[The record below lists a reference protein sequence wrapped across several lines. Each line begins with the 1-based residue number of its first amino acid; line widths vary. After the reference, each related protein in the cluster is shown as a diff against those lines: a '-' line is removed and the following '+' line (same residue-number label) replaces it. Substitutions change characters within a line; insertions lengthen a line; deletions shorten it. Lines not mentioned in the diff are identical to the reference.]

1 MKKVIL
7 VSNTAWSIF
16 NFRSGLMKK
25 LDEEGFKVISIA
37 PFDEYAHK
45 IPYEYHEIKMN
56 NKGTNPFEDFVLF
69 LRFFLLYRKLKPDVI
84 LHFTP
89 KPNIYGTLAA
99 KLLKKPCINNVAGL
113 GTVFIQE
120 SLVTKIVRT
129 LYSISQKSA
138 QKIFFQNREDQ
149 VIFQKFGI
157 FENTDLLPGSGIDTK
172 RFSPQEK
179 KSNNNYFAFL
189 LHSRLIWDKGV
200 GEFVEAARKI
210 KRKNPDVKFQI
221 LGFLDVE
228 NTSAIS
234 KEQMDK
240 WVDEGVIDYLGA
252 VIDVREYIANSDCI
266 VLPSYYREGIP
277 RALLEAASME
287 KPIITTKNVGCKD
300 VVDDGINGFLC
311 EKKSVDDLVDKM
323 NQMLLLTLKERNEM
337 GIKGREKVV
346 REFDEQ
352 IVIRKY
358 FEAIEKIFSITNE
371 YIKFSTY

>member
-7 VSNTAWSIF
+7 VSNTTWSIF

-25 LDEEGFKVISIA
+25 LAEKGYQIITIA

-45 IPYEYHEIKMN
+45 IPYEYHKIKMN

-99 KLLKKPCINNVAGL
+99 KLLKKPCINNIAGL

-120 SLVTKIVRT
+120 SFVTKIARI
-129 LYSISQKSA
+129 LYRISQKSA
-138 QKIFFQNREDQ
+138 QKIFFQNREDLEL
-149 VIFQKFGI
+149 FEKFGI
-157 FENTDLLPGSGIDTK
+157 IENTDLLPGSGIDTTK
-172 RFSPQEK
+172 FIPQK
-179 KSNNNYFAFL
+179 KVKQSNFVFL

-210 KRKNPDVKFQI
+210 KRKKPDVKFQI

-234 KEQMDK
+234 KKQMDK
-240 WVDEGVIDYLGA
+240 WVDEGVIDYRGA
-252 VIDVREYIANSDCI
+252 VIDVREYIANSDCV
-266 VLPSYYREGIP
+266 VLPSYYREGVP
-277 RALLEAASME
+277 RSLLEAASME
-287 KPIITTKNVGCKD
+287 KPIITTNNVGCKD

-323 NQMLLLTLKERNEM
+323 QQVLMLTPKERNEM
-337 GIKGREKVV
+337 GIKGREKVI

-358 FEAIEKIFSITNE
+358 FEVIEQIFSI
-371 YIKFSTY
+371 K

>member
-25 LDEEGFKVISIA
+25 LDKEGFKVISIA

-149 VIFQKFGI
+149 VIFQNFGI

-300 VVDDGINGFLC
+300 VVDDGINGFLY

-323 NQMLLLTLKERNEM
+323 KKMLLLTLKERNEM

>member
-25 LDEEGFKVISIA
+25 LDEEGYQIISIA

-99 KLLKKPCINNVAGL
+99 KLLRKPCINNIAGL

-120 SLVTKIVRT
+120 SLVTKIARI
-129 LYSISQKSA
+129 LYRLSQKSA

-149 VIFQKFGI
+149 EIFQKFGI
-157 FENTDLLPGSGIDTK
+157 FENTDLLPGSGINTK
-172 RFSPQEK
+172 KFSPQEK

-200 GEFVEAARKI
+200 GEFVAAARKI
-210 KRKNPDVKFQI
+210 KRKNPNVKFQI

-234 KEQMDK
+234 KEQMNK

-252 VIDVREYIANSDCI
+252 VIDVREYIANSDCV
-266 VLPSYYREGIP
+266 VLPSYYREGVP

-287 KPIITTKNVGCKD
+287 KPIITTNNVGCKD
-300 VVDDGINGFLC
+300 VVDDGVNGFLC
-311 EKKSVDDLVDKM
+311 ETKSVDDLVDKM
-323 NQMLLLTLKERNEM
+323 QQMLLLTLKERNEM
-337 GIKGREKVV
+337 GIKGREKVI

-358 FEAIEKIFSITNE
+358 FEEIEQIFNM
-371 YIKFSTY
+371 K